1 MLAELRLLLKGL
13 PWWWYLAALG
23 LMAACGVLP
32 LESLRQNVLPAAL
45 IWPLLV
51 WSGLGCRE
59 TRQDTRQI
67 IFSAPHPLRNQ
78 IPLAWLAGFGVALL
92 MGGTALVRFGLAGEA
107 ASLLALLAGLLFIP
121 SLALALG
128 VATGSSKA
136 FEVVY
141 VVFWYLGLLNKV
153 FELDFVGLH
162 TANHWPAY
170 LALSLVL
177 FGLALL
183 GRQRQLKS

>member
-1 MLAELRLLLKGL
+1 
-13 PWWWYLAALG
+13 
-23 LMAACGVLP
+23 MAFCRF
-32 LESLRQNVLPAAL
+32 ESLRQNVLPAAL

-67 IFSAPHPLRNQ
+67 VFSAPHPLRNR

-92 MGGTALVRFGLAGEA
+92 MGGTALVQFGLAGREPVVA
-107 ASLLALLAGLLFIP
+107 AGGAALIP

-128 VATGSSKA
+128 VPTGRA

-170 LALSLVL
+170 LVLSLAL
-177 FGLALL
+177 FVLALL